1 MCRPYDGC
9 VCVCPE
15 MTIDF
20 VCTLPLL
27 AQKGGNLRA
36 SRMGAQLRPQQS
48 TGPVRPFLPSRPPCV
63 IVLLHMHFCKWDHIS
78 YIIVEGNVWTLH
90 LCMFEGRNH
99 KLARH
104 KTRVKPPRCLQ
115 PEKRSL
121 ANKRTHVRPRSI
133 LRGVFEPRLQ
143 LIARPIPCNRGRR
156 PTCVRHASA
165 SLEQ

>member
-9 VCVCPE
+9 VCVCLE

-27 AQKGGNLRA
+27 AQKGGNTRA